1 MKNEA
6 AIDIFVKSVL
16 AVDRPKADFRAESHP
31 LFHDAERFDD
41 AFDRNFMGLEVKL
54 PL

>member
-31 LFHDAERFDD
+31 LFLGTEQFDD
-41 AFDRNFMGLEVKL
+41 GFNRNFPG
-54 PL
+54 P

>member
-6 AIDIFVKSVL
+6 ATNFFVKSVL

-31 LFHDAERFDD
+31 LFYGTEQFDD
-41 AFDRNFMGLEVKL
+41 GFNRKYPE
-54 PL
+54 P